1 MLIELPKGD
10 IKIDKNPYIKDFK
23 LNIAPNHQMRCKF
36 IAIASNKDIP
46 LDFVVYNWSFKL
58 NIKTI
63 SINIT
68 AMEMNSKK
76 NIQLTLSYNIF
87 LKDLHMNAII
97 NKNNINMQVKSFYSI
112 LKLLSD
118 IFLK

>member
-1 MLIELPKGD
+1 MLIELSKGD
-10 IKIDKNPYIKDFK
+10 IMINKNPHLKDFK

-36 IAIASNKDIP
+36 IAITSNKDIP

-63 SINIT
+63 SIIIT

-76 NIQLTLSYNIF
+76 NIQLTLSYNI
-87 LKDLHMNAII
+87 LRRYWHLNGII
-97 NKNNINMQVKSFYSI
+97 DKNNINMNIKSLYRISELFI
-112 LKLLSD
+112 D